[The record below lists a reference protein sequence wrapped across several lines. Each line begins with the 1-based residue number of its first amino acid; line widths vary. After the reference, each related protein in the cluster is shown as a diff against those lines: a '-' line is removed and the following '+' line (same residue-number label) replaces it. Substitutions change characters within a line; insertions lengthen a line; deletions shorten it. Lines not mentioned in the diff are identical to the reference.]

1 MYDIMLSIKIVEV
14 IKEYDLDLLYMYYVV
29 FYVICGIL
37 VCEMLG
43 EDIKIMIM
51 LYGIDIIVLGY
62 DHLF

>member
-1 MYDIMLSIKIVEV
+1 MLSIKIVEV
-14 IKEYDLDLLYMYYVV
+14 IKEYDFDLLYMYYVV

-43 EDIKIMIM
+43 KDIKIMIM

-62 DHLF
+62 DYLF